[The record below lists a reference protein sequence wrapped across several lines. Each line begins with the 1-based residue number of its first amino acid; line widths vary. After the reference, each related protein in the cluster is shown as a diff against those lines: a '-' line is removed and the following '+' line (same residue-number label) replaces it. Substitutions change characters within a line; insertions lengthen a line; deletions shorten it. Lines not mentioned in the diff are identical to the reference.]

1 MRNKRLLVFLSLPLL
16 AFSVS
21 ILGCSNNQGSTEE
34 TETDTK
40 YEKDEEGFF
49 ILEDDYFKHI
59 DDPSS
64 RVEFASKSSGVQYA
78 TKYRL
83 YYGDIQ
89 IPVYECHTNP
99 AHTWSPNPVDF
110 SNDGVAILSLS
121 GKAKLTVQT
130 NFYFARSGT
139 KMLPLDENI
148 EVEKDQ
154 KRRTLTF
161 EINKTGHF
169 VLSLPKNMSLHLFVN
184 PINGFTKTMT
194 NTNVITF
201 SKGLHNKN
209 NSSYIGGDNLIR
221 LNSNTT
227 VILERGAVVEAGF
240 IANNA
245 SNIEIVGEGIVSGA
259 RFSRD
264 ATSGSKLIPYEFN
277 YCNNLVFKGIT
288 TLDPAGWCYNLYF
301 STNITL
307 EDIKIIS
314 SRSNGDGVSIQS
326 CQTVT
331 CSNSFVR
338 TWDDSLVVK
347 NYPKWS
353 NRNEHGTTRNI
364 RFDNC
369 QIWTDLAQ
377 SMEVGYETVGEVMED
392 IYFTNIHVLYATHK
406 AVMSIHN
413 GNNAHIKN
421 VHFENITVDYASIGQ
436 GDGNKY
442 LIDFVNVYS
451 PTWSDQ
457 HTKTSLGFIDG
468 VTVKNVKVNNGVS
481 DYLIH
486 ISGVKDSREGYD
498 HDVEHYVKNVT
509 IDNLIYEG
517 VKLTS
522 SSGKLSI
529 GDYVYQLT
537 IR

>member
-1 MRNKRLLVFLSLPLL
+1 M
-16 AFSVS
+16 
-21 ILGCSNNQGSTEE
+21 
-34 TETDTK
+34 
-40 YEKDEEGFF
+40 
-49 ILEDDYFKHI
+49 
-59 DDPSS
+59 
-64 RVEFASKSSGVQYA
+64 
-78 TKYRL
+78 
-83 YYGDIQ
+83 
-89 IPVYECHTNP
+89 
-99 AHTWSPNPVDF
+99 
-110 SNDGVAILSLS
+110 
-121 GKAKLTVQT
+121 
-130 NFYFARSGT
+130 
-139 KMLPLDENI
+139 
-148 EVEKDQ
+148 
-154 KRRTLTF
+154 
-161 EINKTGHF
+161 
-169 VLSLPKNMSLHLFVN
+169 N
-184 PINGFTKTMT
+184 PIDGFTKTMT

-259 RFSRD
+259 NFSRD
-264 ATSGSKLIPYEFN
+264 ASKGSKLIPYEFN

-307 EDIKIIS
+307 DDIKIIS

-326 CQTVT
+326 CQNVT

-353 NRNEHGTTRNI
+353 NRNEQGTTRNI

-392 IYFTNIHVLYATHK
+392 IYFTNIDVYYATHK

-457 HTKTSLGFIDG
+457 HARTPLGYIDG
-468 VTVKNVKVNNGVS
+468 VTVKNVKVLNGIS

-486 ISGVKDSREGYD
+486 ISGVKDYREGYD
-498 HDVEHYVKNVT
+498 KDEEHYVKNVT

-517 VKLTS
+517 TKLTS
-522 SSGKLSI
+522 SSNKLLI

-537 IR
+537 IK